1 MFLLRRRKIIRI
13 FLVLQFLAIWTANTR
28 LIGGLFQFS
37 LMIYLV
43 IASRIGMVVNSRFP
57 DSDNAYQYS
66 VWWMV
71 PLGMFVSCAMCFSNK
86 TPRFHLLNSED
97 DEAEAVSFHPRV
109 GADEKATRREFN
121 PS

>member
-1 MFLLRRRKIIRI
+1 MTQHYPDF
-13 FLVLQFLAIWTANTR
+13 FVLQFLAIWTANTH

-37 LMIYLV
+37 LMVYLV

-71 PLGMFVSCAMCFSNK
+71 PLGMFVSCAMYFSNK
-86 TPRFHLLNSED
+86 TPRFHLLNSRD
-97 DEAEAVSFHPRV
+97 DEVEAARFHLRF